1 MKYILF
7 LLCITVF
14 GCCIHDP
21 SANELI
27 QPDLYKIEA
36 HSCDEGW
43 SYIKTIMISKNL
55 PNVTI
60 VDMVVDEGKCKYLV
74 WLKK

>member
-1 MKYILF
+1 MKYFLF
-7 LLCITVF
+7 FVSLYTF
-14 GCCIHDP
+14 GCCIHNP
-21 SANELI
+21 STNELI

-43 SYIKTIMISKNL
+43 LYIKTIMISKNL

-60 VDMVVDEGKCKYLV
+60 VDMVVDKGKCKYFV